1 MKKRFEFYEE
11 ETALLLWLGFVAF
24 LAAVGIAV
32 ALIWGAPDKDDP
44 APVISKTEAIV
55 PPTPVPGP
63 PVPQRQLPGYSIE
76 RWHKLQEAS
85 K

>member
-1 MKKRFEFYEE
+1 MKRRLDPYGEWVLW
-11 ETALLLWLGFVAF
+11 AWLAVVVLLAT
-24 LAAVGIAV
+24 VGVLV
-32 ALIWGAPDKDDP
+32 ALVFGAKGNDDP

-55 PPTPVPGP
+55 PPTALPGP
-63 PVPQRQLPGYSIE
+63 PVPQRQLPGYPIE